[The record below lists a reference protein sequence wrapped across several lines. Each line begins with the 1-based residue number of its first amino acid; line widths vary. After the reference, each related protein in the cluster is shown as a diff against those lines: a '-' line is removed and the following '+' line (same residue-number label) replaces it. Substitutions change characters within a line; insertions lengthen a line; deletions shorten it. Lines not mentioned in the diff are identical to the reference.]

1 MEATVID
8 WDGNNVPPELRLL
21 PPGRYVLAPL
31 DDSADL
37 TPEED
42 AAVRQGLDDE
52 EAGNVVSLAEVLREF
67 ESRFNRG

>member
-8 WDGNNVPPELRLL
+8 WDGRTIPPELRVL

-31 DDSADL
+31 DDATGL

-42 AAVRQGLDDE
+42 AAVREGLDDD
-52 EAGNVVSLAEVLREF
+52 EAGNVVPLAQVVREF
-67 ESRFNRG
+67 EARFHRG

>member
-42 AAVRQGLDDE
+42 AAVRQGLDE
-52 EAGNVVSLAEVLREF
+52 FEAGDVVSFDEVVRAF
-67 ESRFNRG
+67 EARFHHA